1 MKVLVISRVIASR
14 TAAISLIGVAIMA
27 GTPAFAAGRGFAFRG
42 ANTGNA
48 TLNVAATR
56 QAGNATF
63 NLMATR
69 QVNGANRTLN
79 VQATRQVNANG
90 TSTVNVTATRQ
101 VNGATTTTT
110 TLTR

>member
-1 MKVLVISRVIASR
+1 MKASVKSRKMAIALISA
-14 TAAISLIGVAIMA
+14 VAIA
-27 GTPAFAAGRGFAFRG
+27 TATPAFAAGHGFTHRAAF

-48 TLNVAATR
+48 ALNVTATR

-69 QVNGANRTLN
+69 QVNGTNRALN

-101 VNGATTTTT
+101 VNGTTTTT
-110 TLTR
+110 TSTAH